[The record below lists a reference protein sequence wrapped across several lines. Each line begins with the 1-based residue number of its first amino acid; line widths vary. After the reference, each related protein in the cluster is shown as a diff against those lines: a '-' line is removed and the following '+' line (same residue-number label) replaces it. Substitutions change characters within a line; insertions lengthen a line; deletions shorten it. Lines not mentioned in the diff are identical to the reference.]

1 MEADAAM
8 SDALA
13 PYDEAYFRAR
23 YRPDDPPNASARAV
37 ASALV
42 SRYAPSRTLDVGC
55 GVGVVLRAF
64 LEKGADAWG
73 VEGAQAAIDLSPARD
88 RIRRVD
94 LTRDRFPFPD
104 AHFDL
109 VTSIEV
115 VEHLA
120 TEEPWMS
127 EVARV
132 LRPGGVFY
140 LQTPNP
146 WSKAARMD
154 PTHVNVRSK
163 FAWARALKRRG
174 LATDAGELRA
184 LDRLLPIGHYGS
196 KLPAWVRYGWPVQAV
211 VVHTGT
217 RTVFRKP

>member
-1 MEADAAM
+1 M

-23 YRPDDPPNASARAV
+23 YRPDEPPNASARAV

-42 SRYAPSRTLDVGC
+42 GRYAPRRTLDVGC

-64 LEKGADAWG
+64 AEKGVEAWG
-73 VEGAQAAIDLSPARD
+73 VEGAAAAIAISPARE
-88 RIRRVD
+88 RIRQVD
-94 LTRDRFPFPD
+94 LTKDAFPFPD

-109 VTSIEV
+109 VTCIEV
-115 VEHLA
+115 AEHLA
-120 TEEPWMS
+120 TEEPWMG
-127 EVARV
+127 EIARV
-132 LRPGGVFY
+132 LRPGGIFY

-154 PTHVNVRSK
+154 PTHVNVRSRY
-163 FAWARALKRRG
+163 AWIRALRRRG
-174 LATDAGELRA
+174 FEASAQELRA

-196 KLPAWVRYGWPVQAV
+196 KLPKGVRYSAPLQWFIAT
-211 VVHTGT
+211 TGT
-217 RTVFRKP
+217 RTIFRRG